1 MTHLFDEEMLGAW
14 RVRHV
19 GYPGALRVALNEREV
34 YYPERVMSDSG
45 DGSERSVRTW

>member
-1 MTHLFDEEMLGAW
+1 MPGVFDMLGTP
-14 RVRHV
+14 VRCV
-19 GYPGALRVALNEREV
+19 WLLNEREV